1 MPAVHRP
8 HVLVPPG
15 ATLPTAKDLAGL
27 SYIREGNTTNFV
39 VFYDGSLGA
48 NGKNLA
54 DALLASCEWE
64 YSMLQGWFGGITPA
78 SLPFNVYIDTGSFG
92 AYHANC
98 AATEIHC
105 AAFSGTDPDIVRLVL
120 AAEVDEVFMAAQAKG
135 WNCGFSHG
143 EGLSRVLA
151 TELYPNSLDG
161 FASASTW
168 LDGTRPNWVDTTEQT
183 DRDYNSIGCAVLF
196 LNFLRYELSY
206 SWNAIVAAAAPTLA
220 GVYTNLTGLADGW
233 ARFSALM
240 QAYYPQGTPSG
251 VSNDNPFPLTR
262 HSGSMIQSRFG
273 NHGNF
278 EVVVPSTAGGLVHF
292 WRNDDIPGF
301 PWNGPYTFGQSLG
314 VCTGA
319 SVIQSDFEAPS
330 LPGNLEAV
338 AVTGGGEMV
347 HLWRDSGPA
356 FAWNIS
362 TTIASGVR
370 GKAAL
375 IQSKFGTKGNF
386 EVVVP
391 SATGGLLH
399 FWRDNDAPTLPWSG
413 PTPFA
418 ASLGLVDSVTL
429 IQSNFGKPGNLEV
442 IARVGT
448 RIYAL
453 WRDSGPGFVWSAP
466 VQIEAAYELAGQLSM
481 VQSRFGTKGNFEL
494 VVPNAKGGLI
504 HFWRDNDIPTLP
516 WSGPIQFGEG
526 SITDVTVFQ
535 SNFGD
540 PGNLEVLALNGYELQ
555 TFWRDSGPAFAWF
568 GPGYFVGVA
577 MTPLAAVPIPISG
590 TKKAA

>member
-1 MPAVHRP
+1 
-8 HVLVPPG
+8 
-15 ATLPTAKDLAGL
+15 
-27 SYIREGNTTNFV
+27 
-39 VFYDGSLGA
+39 
-48 NGKNLA
+48 
-54 DALLASCEWE
+54 
-64 YSMLQGWFGGITPA
+64 
-78 SLPFNVYIDTGSFG
+78 
-92 AYHANC
+92 
-98 AATEIHC
+98 
-105 AAFSGTDPDIVRLVL
+105 
-120 AAEVDEVFMAAQAKG
+120 
-135 WNCGFSHG
+135 
-143 EGLSRVLA
+143 
-151 TELYPNSLDG
+151 
-161 FASASTW
+161 
-168 LDGTRPNWVDTTEQT
+168 
-183 DRDYNSIGCAVLF
+183 
-196 LNFLRYELSY
+196 
-206 SWNAIVAAAAPTLA
+206 
-220 GVYTNLTGLADGW
+220 
-233 ARFSALM
+233 
-240 QAYYPQGTPSG
+240 
-251 VSNDNPFPLTR
+251 
-262 HSGSMIQSRFG
+262 MIQSRFG

-301 PWNGPYTFGQSLG
+301 PWNGPYTFGPSLG

-319 SVIQSDFEAPS
+319 SVIQSDFEAPG
-330 LPGNLEAV
+330 LPGNLEVV
-338 AVTGGGEMV
+338 AVTGGGQMV

-399 FWRDNDAPTLPWSG
+399 YYRNNDDPTLPWSG
-413 PTPFA
+413 PTAFA
-418 ASLGLVDSVTL
+418 GTLGLVDDVTL

-453 WRDSGPGFVWSAP
+453 WRDSGPGFGWSTP
-466 VQIEAAYELAGQLSM
+466 VQIEAAYELAGQPSM

-540 PGNLEVLALNGYELQ
+540 PGNLELLALNGYELQ

-568 GPGYFVGVA
+568 GPGYFAGVA
-577 MTPLAAVPIPISG
+577 MTPLAAVPIPVSG